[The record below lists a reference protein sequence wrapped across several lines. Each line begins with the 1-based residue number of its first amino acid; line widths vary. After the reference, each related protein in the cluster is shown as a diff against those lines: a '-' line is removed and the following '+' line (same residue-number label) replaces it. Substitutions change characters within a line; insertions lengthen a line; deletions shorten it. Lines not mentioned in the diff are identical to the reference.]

1 MIGFFASLTG
11 AVVSAAL
18 PLVALVGPVVAAVGP
33 RAALVDFRV
42 GAIYL
47 HHKDGNR

>member
-1 MIGFFASLTG
+1 MIGFSVSLGGATG
-11 AVVSAAL
+11 SAAL
-18 PLVALVGPVVAAVGP
+18 PLVGLVVAGVAAVGP

-47 HHKDGNR
+47 HHKDGNK